1 MNKNFNKIMDK
12 ARFKRVSRAAI
23 KKLNSYR
30 ATPKKAKETSK
41 ATTEL
46 KTNFDEFDLTE
57 DQKTND

>member
-1 MNKNFNKIMDK
+1 MDK